1 MFRNPVHHHFT
12 STSDAENFR
21 ILLRTLIFGLM
32 WRCNKQKNRQ
42 PMLCFS
48 AHFSAMAKIFVA
60 ASERFLRK
68 KISLKFIFCVL
79 FASELVACQI
89 ALEFLSRSSAYVP
102 KQAGKLSACLRNE
115 NECNNKRNAFQFC
128 RRSCKSA
135 VEIPSWHPHTT
146 PESETQLF
154 VINLDESAFKAFR
167 VSVHLALDIR
177 THIFCCRSF
186 ALFPLRPFYRSK

>member
-1 MFRNPVHHHFT
+1 MFFFDLNGNEVQKKSNDNRKDYLLILDQFEFSFSKKRCKSLIMFRNPVHHHFT

-102 KQAGKLSACLRNE
+102 EQAGKLSACLRNE

-135 VEIPSWHPHTT
+135 VEIPS
-146 PESETQLF
+146 
-154 VINLDESAFKAFR
+154 
-167 VSVHLALDIR
+167 
-177 THIFCCRSF
+177 
-186 ALFPLRPFYRSK
+186 